1 MEILARFNYDKLD
14 HTKVNTPHLVVSLKT
29 PALDWVEK
37 RPAIA
42 ILPCIDLS
50 GSMQGDKLAYAKQSV
65 LKLIEHLAE
74 GDVAGLVTF
83 DNHAQVVVTPAKV
96 TGDFKAKLSAAVEKL
111 QIGGGTNL
119 AEGIVS
125 SIDVIQKLDLP
136 PSFLHRIILFTDGQP
151 TMGITN
157 PKAILKLLNKKRAR
171 ATVSA
176 FGYGE
181 GNCSWGGI
189 DHDFLTALSTQGKGN
204 YAYVK
209 DPDDALGA
217 FGKELGGLLSTY
229 ATNLMVEINPSGG
242 HRIQKVVTNIE
253 HEEDVTGVIEIP
265 ISDILGEETRHLVF
279 ETALA
284 EQKKCFPRETT
295 VFDVRVTYEV
305 LTEDG
310 ARETHSAET
319 KARVRFVREDEAQA
333 KAHAEVDQILAL
345 HQMIRAQLDAEEEA
359 KKGNFEGAVMFMQE
373 VQQNVAARGHFG
385 VATAARL
392 TGDRLGSASLYANSG
407 AYLNS
412 VANAGTRAYGTS
424 RVDDAAA
431 VVLESCNVAMSSPT
445 QDSYQ
450 ASFEATPAPPA
461 AVDLVSAD
469 LVIPSSTTGKS
480 G

>member
-1 MEILARFNYDKLD
+1 MEIQARFDYDKLD
-14 HTKVNTPHLVVSLKT
+14 HTKANNPHLVVSLKT
-29 PALDWVEK
+29 PILDWVEK

-50 GSMQGDKLAYAKQSV
+50 GSMQGEKLAYAKQSV

-83 DNHAQVVVTPAKV
+83 DDHAKVVVTPAKV
-96 TGDFKAKLSAAVEKL
+96 TSDFKVKLANAVKKL

-119 AEGIVS
+119 AEGMVS
-125 SIDVIQKLDLP
+125 SIDVIQRLDLP
-136 PSFLHRIILFTDGQP
+136 ASFLHRVILFTDGQP
-151 TMGITN
+151 TMGVTS
-157 PKAILKLLNKKRAR
+157 PKAILKMLGKKRAR

-181 GNCSWGGI
+181 GNCTWGGI

-229 ATNLMVEINPSGG
+229 ATNLMVEVAPSGG
-242 HRIQKVVTNIE
+242 HRIQKVLTNVE
-253 HEEDVTGVIEIP
+253 HEEDVTGVVEIP
-265 ISDILGEETRHLVF
+265 ISDILGEETRHFVF

-284 EQKKCFPRETT
+284 EQKKCFPRATT
-295 VFDVRVTYEV
+295 VFTVRVSYEV

-310 ARETHSAET
+310 SRVIRKCEAM
-319 KARVRFVREDEAQA
+319 ARVRFVREDDAQA
-333 KAHAEVDQILAL
+333 EPHAEVDQILAL
-345 HQMIRAQLDAEEEA
+345 HQMIRTQLDAEAEA
-359 KKGNFEGAVMFMQE
+359 KKGNYEGAVMFMQE
-373 VQQNVAARGHFG
+373 VHDNVAARGHVG
-385 VATAARL
+385 VATAARQ
-392 TGDRLGSASLYANSG
+392 TGLRLGDAAVYANSRG
-407 AYLNS
+407 YLSS
-412 VANAGTRAYGTS
+412 VANAGTRAFGTS
-424 RVDDAAA
+424 QVDGDAAL
-431 VVLESCNVAMSSPT
+431 VLESCNVAMSSPT
-445 QDSYQ
+445 QDQYQ
-450 ASFEATPAPPA
+450 ASFETPPITP
-461 AVDLVSAD
+461 DLVSAD